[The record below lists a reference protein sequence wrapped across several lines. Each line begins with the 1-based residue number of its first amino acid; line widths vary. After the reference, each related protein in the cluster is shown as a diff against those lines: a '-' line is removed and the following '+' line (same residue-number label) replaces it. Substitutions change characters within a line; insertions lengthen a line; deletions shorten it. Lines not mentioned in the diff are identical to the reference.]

1 MGIVSVRYFEFPSAV
16 DGVGSKTV
24 QSLDFGIART
34 AAEILLG
41 NSPKR
46 VAANHGVDAVFLCGI
61 DVCAVRGKNKVAG
74 VLICFCLC
82 VGKDAVSPKLTL
94 LVRPRFTDTVVTFGE
109 LCGIHFGRCLVLFLL
124 GGEKSFDVGS
134 EGIHTLAVPRKPMH
148 HVTVIG
154 GDAFLV
160 ALAMADDVLFGET
173 VLLTKIS
180 KKLYRFGLYG
190 FEISGIGK
198 SVLAN
203 LKADVGIVCR
213 TACVPST
220 VIPRQGLISYNRT
233 VIELADE
240 SVNADL
246 STAGVV
252 GVPMVVVSVF
262 AEFAVIGTDVT
273 FQPGVI
279 CPGGMHHNAFNG
291 YLPIRFVTSVFGEY
305 QRMQIHITR
314 LLSVCS

>member
-1 MGIVSVRYFEFPSAV
+1 
-16 DGVGSKTV
+16 
-24 QSLDFGIART
+24 
-34 AAEILLG
+34 
-41 NSPKR
+41 
-46 VAANHGVDAVFLCGI
+46 
-61 DVCAVRGKNKVAG
+61 
-74 VLICFCLC
+74 
-82 VGKDAVSPKLTL
+82 
-94 LVRPRFTDTVVTFGE
+94 
-109 LCGIHFGRCLVLFLL
+109 
-124 GGEKSFDVGS
+124 
-134 EGIHTLAVPRKPMH
+134 MH
-148 HVTVIG
+148 HVTVIR

-160 ALAMADDVLFGET
+160 TLAMADDVLFGES
-173 VLLTKIS
+173 VLFTKIS
-180 KKLYRFGLYG
+180 TKLNRFRING

-220 VIPRQGLISYNRT
+220 VIPRQGLISCNRA

-240 SVNADL
+240 AVNADL

-262 AEFAVIGTDVT
+262 AEQTVIGADIA

-279 CPGGMHHNAFNG
+279 RPGGMHHNAFNG